1 MKQLYNRL
9 KFLIFLIFSL
19 FILAS
24 CGKNPDEQ
32 LIGTWFYE
40 SLDKEGYKF
49 QVEFK
54 EVGVGNYKME
64 KDGKTDNWNM
74 KYVIS
79 GKENGYPVG
88 TYTLQVPY
96 ENQNFELKGSYK
108 MVDDNSMI
116 FGITGREKDKLS
128 EVMLKRK

>member
-1 MKQLYNRL
+1 MRQ
-9 KFLIFLIFSL
+9 IFIRFKYLAFIVISL
-19 FILAS
+19 SVLAS
-24 CGKNPDEQ
+24 CGKKPEEQ

-40 SLDKEGYKF
+40 ALDFEGYKF

-64 KDGKTDNWNM
+64 KDGKTDVWNM
-74 KYVIS
+74 KYIIS

-88 TYTLQVPY
+88 TYTLLVPF
-96 ENQNFELKGSYK
+96 ENQNFELKGNFK
-108 MVDDNSMI
+108 MVNDNSMI
-116 FGITGREKDKLS
+116 FGVTGREADKLS